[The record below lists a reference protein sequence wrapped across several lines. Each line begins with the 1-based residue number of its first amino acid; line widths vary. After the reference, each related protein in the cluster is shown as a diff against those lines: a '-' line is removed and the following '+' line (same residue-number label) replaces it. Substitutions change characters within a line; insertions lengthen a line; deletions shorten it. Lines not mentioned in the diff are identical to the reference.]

1 MKIKEFQD
9 ELKKKKIDF
18 ALFFSL
24 DFSKLNSNLVYF
36 SQYSDIGALVIARK
50 KAFLIVPRMEYEK
63 AKNSRIKKVYIWNK
77 KRLFEAV
84 LEKLRKNKIKTKNIG
99 IDKRTITLE
108 NYSAL
113 KKVFRKSR
121 IVNIN
126 EICSKLRE
134 VKTKEEI
141 RIIRKCCKITDNI
154 LKKCLDNFKKF
165 KKESEAAAFL
175 ENETNKQGY
184 AMAFKPIVASGK
196 NSSQPHYESKNIKLR
211 KGFCVIDFGIR
222 YKGYCSDITR
232 TIYIGKPSLKERE
245 IYYLLLNIQN
255 AAIKKIKAGEKCSE
269 LYGFVK
275 NNLKQYKKYFIHGLG
290 HGFGIEIH
298 ERPNLKDKL
307 KDKLKENSVFTIE
320 PGIYFPKK
328 FGIRIEDDVLLTKKV
343 ELLTKTKKDLLIIKL
358 K

>member
-1 MKIKEFQD
+1 MKIKEFQN

-18 ALFFSL
+18 ALFFSPGFSRL
-24 DFSKLNSNLVYF
+24 DPNLVYF
-36 SQYSDIGALVIARK
+36 SQYFDVGSLVIARK

-63 AKNSRIKKVYIWNK
+63 AKNSRIKKIYIWNK

-84 LEKLRKNKIKTKNIG
+84 LEKLKKNKIKTRKIG
-99 IDKRTITLE
+99 INKRRVTLE
-108 NYSAL
+108 DYSAL

-121 IVNIN
+121 IVDIN
-126 EICSKLRE
+126 GICSKLRE

-141 RIIRKCCKITDNI
+141 KIIRKCCKITDNI

-165 KKESEAAAFL
+165 EKESEAAAFL
-175 ENETNKQGY
+175 ENEVNKQGCT
-184 AMAFKPIVASGK
+184 AAFKPIVASGK
-196 NSSQPHYESKNIKLR
+196 NSSQPHYEPRNIKLR

-255 AAIKKIKAGEKCSE
+255 AAIKKIKAGEQCSG
-269 LYGFVK
+269 LYGFVR
-275 NNLKQYKKYFIHGLG
+275 NNLKQYKRYFIHGLG
-290 HGFGIEIH
+290 HGIGIEVH

-307 KDKLKENSVFTIE
+307 KDKLKENSVFTVE

-328 FGIRIEDDVLLTKKV
+328 FGIRIEDDILLTKKA
-343 ELLTKTKKDLLIIKL
+343 ELLTKTKKDLLIID
-358 K
+358 

>member
-1 MKIKEFQD
+1 MRTKEFQD
-9 ELKKKKIDF
+9 KLKKKKIDF
-18 ALFFSL
+18 ALFFNL
-24 DFSKLNSNLVYF
+24 DFSKLNPNLFYF
-36 SQYSDIGALVIARK
+36 SQYADIGALIIARK
-50 KAFLIVPRMEYEK
+50 KAFLIVPKMEYEK

-84 LEKLRKNKIKTKNIG
+84 LEKLKKNKIKTKSLG
-99 IDKRTITLE
+99 IDKRTTTLE
-108 NYSAL
+108 DYSAL

-126 EICSKLRE
+126 KICSELRQ

-154 LKKCLDNFKKF
+154 LKRCLDNFKKF
-165 KKESEAAAFL
+165 KKESEATAFL
-175 ENETNKQGY
+175 ENETNKQGGGV
-184 AMAFKPIVASGK
+184 AFKPIVASGK

-255 AAIKKIKAGEKCSE
+255 AVIKKIKLDEKCSE
-269 LYGFVK
+269 LYIFVK

-290 HGFGIEIH
+290 HGIGVEVH

-307 KDKLKENSVFTIE
+307 KDRLKKESIFTIE

-328 FGIRIEDDVLLTKKV
+328 FGIRIEDDVLLTKKAEV
-343 ELLTKTKKDLLIIKL
+343 LTKTKKDLLTIIKN
-358 K
+358 